1 MTTEQIRNELHRLN
15 KLYIAKLKERDMAR
29 VPALREE
36 LSQQLEDID
45 SQICGLTQLIAMDA
59 I

>member
-15 KLYIAKLKERDMAR
+15 ELYIAKLQERTMAR

-36 LSQQLEDID
+36 LTQQLEDID
-45 SQICGLTQLIAMDA
+45 SQICGLTHLINDA